1 MESCR
6 NEFVKQKLQE
16 DYLDF
21 IKKACETNKHI
32 SSKALIEKGMK
43 AAKEAFIVNKNI
55 LASNDSSNVEVH
67 QWNFKSVGDNFQA
80 HPPAKAKEGFLVCNL
95 LDS

>member
-6 NEFVKQKLQE
+6 NAFVKQKLQE

-21 IKKACETNKHI
+21 VKRACE
-32 SSKALIEKGMK
+32 SQLSQALIEKGMK

-80 HPPAKAKEGFLVCNL
+80 HLPAKAKEGFWVRNL

>member
-1 MESCR
+1 
-6 NEFVKQKLQE
+6 
-16 DYLDF
+16 
-21 IKKACETNKHI
+21 
-32 SSKALIEKGMK
+32 MK

-55 LASNDSSNVEVH
+55 LASNDSSNVGYH

-80 HPPAKAKEGFLVCNL
+80 HLPTKAKEGFWVSNL

>member
-32 SSKALIEKGMK
+32 SSKALTEKGMK

-55 LASNDSSNVEVH
+55 LAPNDSSNVGYH

-80 HPPAKAKEGFLVCNL
+80 HSPAKAKEGFLVPNL

>member
-6 NEFVKQKLQE
+6 NVFVKQKLQE

-21 IKKACETNKHI
+21 IKKSCETNKHL

-55 LASNDSSNVEVH
+55 SASNDSSNVGYH

-80 HPPAKAKEGFLVCNL
+80 STPRDEHQGSSEGQGN
-95 LDS
+95 

>member
-32 SSKALIEKGMK
+32 SSKALIEK
-43 AAKEAFIVNKNI
+43 NI
-55 LASNDSSNVEVH
+55 SRFTGH
-67 QWNFKSVGDNFQA
+67 NFFQS
-80 HPPAKAKEGFLVCNL
+80 
-95 LDS
+95 DY

>member
-6 NEFVKQKLQE
+6 NVFVKQKLQE

-21 IKKACETNKHI
+21 IKKSCETNKHL

-55 LASNDSSNVEVH
+55 LASNDSSNVGYH

-80 HPPAKAKEGFLVCNL
+80 SPPRDEHQGSSEGQGN
-95 LDS
+95 

>member
-1 MESCR
+1 MESRR
-6 NEFVKQKLQE
+6 NVFVKQKPQE

-21 IKKACETNKHI
+21 VKKSCETNKYL
-32 SSKALIEKGMK
+32 SPKDLIEKGMK

-55 LASNDSSNVEVH
+55 SASNDSSNVGYH

-80 HPPAKAKEGFLVCNL
+80 HLPTKAKEGFWVSNL